1 MKGCI
6 GFKYT
11 DEYTQEKE
19 KKTLCGTGMF
29 EGEGSI
35 VFAYI
40 ILYRITGKKVFLQ
53 YARKH
58 AGIVQKICRQDSRYD
73 LISGN
78 SGWIVVLLQLF
89 RLTGEE
95 QYLSFAVEAGKMKM
109 SAEI

>member
-1 MKGCI
+1 MNLYDGVP
-6 GFKYT
+6 
-11 DEYTQEKE
+11 
-19 KKTLCGTGMF
+19 GMA
-29 EGEGSI
+29 
-35 VFAYI
+35 VLFASV
-40 ILYRITGKKVFLQ
+40 LA

-78 SGWIVVLLQLF
+78 SGWIIVLLQLF